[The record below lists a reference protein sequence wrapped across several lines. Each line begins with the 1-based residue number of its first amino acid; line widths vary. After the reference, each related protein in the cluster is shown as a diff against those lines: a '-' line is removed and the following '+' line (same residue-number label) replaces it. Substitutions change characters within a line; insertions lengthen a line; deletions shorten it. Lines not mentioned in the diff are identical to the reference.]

1 MLSLSDDEESIND
14 KENNDNFDASWINEF
29 EKVDKDY
36 ASFYLE
42 DLNYIKATIIYV
54 NNNNEVEKIKE
65 EKIFIKNA
73 NHISRDEIIGILKRN
88 NTKDDKIF
96 TIMTM
101 LKYNFDLEPT
111 EVRNFLLNKED
122 YSFLSIV
129 KEVDEIAWNRT
140 ISMFHDLNDLFIIFY
155 ENEKIKTEK
164 KDTKKTK
171 RIYLTSS
178 SSSSLSSHNKTLKIK
193 LKTA

>member
-1 MLSLSDDEESIND
+1 
-14 KENNDNFDASWINEF
+14 
-29 EKVDKDY
+29 
-36 ASFYLE
+36 
-42 DLNYIKATIIYV
+42 
-54 NNNNEVEKIKE
+54 
-65 EKIFIKNA
+65 
-73 NHISRDEIIGILKRN
+73 
-88 NTKDDKIF
+88 
-96 TIMTM
+96 M

>member
-1 MLSLSDDEESIND
+1 M
-14 KENNDNFDASWINEF
+14 
-29 EKVDKDY
+29 
-36 ASFYLE
+36 E